1 MAAPVFDVRP
11 ENLIRAVIAAV
22 VGISLYTNAGCKN
35 DTARPTPKP
44 LESPRTLVFR
54 QQDLPF
60 EYDRGETGSAW
71 PVETTGGGVGLLDFD
86 GDGRL
91 DIFLAQGGPLKGP
104 RDTRKSSD
112 VLLKNLGD
120 GRFEDVSSRVALSA
134 KGYGQGVTVADYDAD
149 GDPDV
154 YVTRYGRNTL
164 WRNDRAEGRFTDA
177 TEEAGVGCASWSL
190 GAAFLDF
197 DQDGDLDLFVA
208 NYFVFDE
215 AKAPFRRDPVTGAAD
230 YGLPQD
236 FAGLPDVLYRNEGN
250 GRFKDVTK
258 SAGVAASG
266 RGMGVLA
273 SDFDGDGRID
283 LLVANDAESNALWRN
298 RGDGTFE
305 NLADPL
311 GLAVNG
317 QGLAEANMGI
327 AFGDT
332 DGDTLP
338 DVLISHL
345 YNEHTTLW
353 RATGRPEGGILYQD
367 QTSEAGLAVD
377 SRPMTGWG
385 MVISD
390 LDLDGRLDVLTTNGH
405 IRREPSQLYRYENP
419 PLLWRNLG
427 NGRFAN
433 VTRDAGPYFTA
444 LHMGRGLACGDLD
457 SDGDLDFVVVQH
469 HEPSVVLWN
478 DSTRKGSYLTVK
490 LHGSGPNRDAI
501 GARLVAHVG
510 PQSFVRTID
519 GGGSYLSSSDPNV
532 HFGLGDTT
540 RIDRLEIR
548 WPGGKVDV
556 KKDVPVN
563 QSIEWFEGSPSS
575 SRGE

>member
-1 MAAPVFDVRP
+1 MATAVFDFRAEKTIRV
-11 ENLIRAVIAAV
+11 LIAGV
-22 VGISLYTNAGCKN
+22 VGISVFVHVGCKN
-35 DTARPTPKP
+35 DTAGPTSKP
-44 LESPRTLVFR
+44 PETSKSLVFR
-54 QQDLPF
+54 DQELPF
-60 EYDRGETGSAW
+60 RYDRGETGSAW

-104 RDTRKSSD
+104 VDPRKSSD
-112 VLLKNLGD
+112 VLLKNLG
-120 GRFEDVSSRVALSA
+120 GGKFEDVSSRVALSA

-164 WRNDRAEGRFTDA
+164 WRNDRADGRFTDV
-177 TEEAGVGCASWSL
+177 TEEAGVGCGSWSL
-190 GAAFLDF
+190 GAAFFDF

-208 NYFVFDE
+208 NYFVFDQ

-236 FAGLPDVLYRNEGN
+236 FAGLPDALYRNEGN
-250 GRFKDVTK
+250 GRFTDVTK
-258 SAGVAASG
+258 SAGVGASG

-317 QGLAEANMGI
+317 QGLSEANMGI

-385 MVISD
+385 IAMAD
-390 LDLDGRLDVLTTNGH
+390 LDLDGCLDVVTTNGH
-405 IRREPSQLYRYENP
+405 IRREASLLYRYENP
-419 PLLWRNLG
+419 PLLWRNQG
-427 NGRFAN
+427 TGRFTN
-433 VTRDAGPYFTA
+433 VTPDAGPYFTA

-457 SDGDLDFVVVQH
+457 SDGDLDFVLVQH
-469 HEPSVVLWN
+469 HKASVVLWN
-478 DSTRKGSYLTVK
+478 ESTRKGSYLKIK
-490 LHGSGPNRDAI
+490 LHGAGANRDAI
-501 GARLVAHVG
+501 GARVIARVG
-510 PQSFVRTID
+510 PSTLLRTVD
-519 GGGSYLSSSDPNV
+519 GGGSYLSSSDPSV
-532 HFGLGDTT
+532 HFGLGDAT
-540 RIDRLEIR
+540 RIDRLEVR
-548 WPGGKVDV
+548 WPSGKIEV
-556 KKDVPVN
+556 KTEVPVN
-563 QSIEWFEGSPSS
+563 QTIEWAEGSSS
-575 SRGE
+575 LNRSE

>member
-1 MAAPVFDVRP
+1 MTTPVLEVRAGQ
-11 ENLIRAVIAAV
+11 LIRAVIAAV
-22 VGISLYTNAGCKN
+22 AGMSVCTISGCKN
-35 DTARPTPKP
+35 DAGRATMKP
-44 LESPRTLVFR
+44 AVKTEPLAFR
-54 QQDLPF
+54 AQELAFQ
-60 EYDRGETGSAW
+60 YDRGETGSAW

-104 RDTRKSSD
+104 VDPRKASD
-112 VLLKNLGD
+112 VLLRNSGD

-134 KGYGQGVTVADYDAD
+134 KGYGQGVTIADYDAD

-164 WRNDRAEGRFTDA
+164 WRNDRAEGRFTDV
-177 TEEAGVGCASWSL
+177 TEAAGVGCGSWSL
-190 GAAFLDF
+190 GAAFFDF

-208 NYFVFDE
+208 NYFLFDQK
-215 AKAPFRRDPVTGAAD
+215 KAPFRRDPVTGAAD

-236 FAGLPDVLYRNEGN
+236 FAGLPDVLFRNEGD
-250 GRFKDVTK
+250 GRFLDVTK
-258 SAGVAASG
+258 SAGVAGTG
-266 RGMGVLA
+266 RGMGVVA

-283 LLVANDAESNALWRN
+283 VLVANDAESNSLWRN

-305 NLADPL
+305 DVADPL

-317 QGLAEANMGI
+317 QGLSEANMGI

-338 DVLISHL
+338 DVLITHL

-353 RATGRPEGGILYQD
+353 RATGSPGASIVYQD

-385 MVISD
+385 IVMAD
-390 LDLDGRLDVLTTNGH
+390 LDLDGHLDMLSTNGH
-405 IRREPSQLYRYENP
+405 IRHEPSQVYRYENP

-433 VTRDAGPYFTA
+433 VSASAGPYFTT
-444 LHMGRGLACGDLD
+444 LHMGRGLAFGDLD
-457 SDGDLDFVVVQH
+457 SDGDVDLVVVH
-469 HEPSVVLWN
+469 HHKPSVVLWN
-478 DSTRKGSYLTVK
+478 ESPRKGNYLTVR
-490 LHGSGPNRDAI
+490 LRGSGSNRDAI
-501 GARLVAHVG
+501 GARLVARAG
-510 PQSFVRTID
+510 TRTFLRTVD
-519 GGGSYLSSSDPNV
+519 GGGSYLSSNDANV
-532 HFGLGDTT
+532 HFGLGDAS

-548 WPGGKVDV
+548 WPSGKVDV
-556 KKDVPVN
+556 KSDLSVN
-563 QSIEWFEGSPSS
+563 QSIEWLQE
-575 SRGE
+575 

>member
-1 MAAPVFDVRP
+1 MATAVFDFRAEKTIRV
-11 ENLIRAVIAAV
+11 LIAGV
-22 VGISLYTNAGCKN
+22 VGISVFVHVGCKN
-35 DTARPTPKP
+35 DTAGPTSKP
-44 LESPRTLVFR
+44 PETSKSLVFR
-54 QQDLPF
+54 DQELPF
-60 EYDRGETGSAW
+60 RYDRGETGSAW

-91 DIFLAQGGPLKGP
+91 DIFLCQGGPLKGP
-104 RDTRKSSD
+104 VDPRKSSD
-112 VLLKNLGD
+112 VLLKNLG
-120 GRFEDVSSRVALSA
+120 GGKFEDVSSRVALSA

-164 WRNDRAEGRFTDA
+164 WRNDRADGRFTDV
-177 TEEAGVGCASWSL
+177 TEEAGVGCGSWSL
-190 GAAFLDF
+190 GAAFFDF

-208 NYFVFDE
+208 NYFVFDQ

-236 FAGLPDVLYRNEGN
+236 FAGLPDALYRNEGN
-250 GRFKDVTK
+250 GRFTDVTK

-317 QGLAEANMGI
+317 QGLSEANMGI

-385 MVISD
+385 IVMAD
-390 LDLDGRLDVLTTNGH
+390 LDLDGCLDVVTTNGH
-405 IRREPSQLYRYENP
+405 IRREASLLYRYENP
-419 PLLWRNLG
+419 PLLWRNQG
-427 NGRFAN
+427 TGRFAN
-433 VTRDAGPYFTA
+433 VTSNAGPYFTS

-457 SDGDLDFVVVQH
+457 SDGDLDVVIVH
-469 HEPSVVLWN
+469 HHKPSVVLWN
-478 DSTRKGSYLTVK
+478 ESTRKGSFLKIK
-490 LHGSGPNRDAI
+490 LHGAGANRDAI
-501 GARLVAHVG
+501 GARVIARVG
-510 PQSFVRTID
+510 PSTLLRTVD
-519 GGGSYLSSSDPNV
+519 GGGSYLSSSDPSV
-532 HFGLGDTT
+532 HFGLGDAT
-540 RIDRLEIR
+540 RIDRLEVR
-548 WPGGKVDV
+548 WPSGKIEV
-556 KKDVPVN
+556 KTEVPVN
-563 QSIEWFEGSPSS
+563 QTIEWAEGSSS
-575 SRGE
+575 LNRSE

>member
-1 MAAPVFDVRP
+1 MATPVFDFRP
-11 ENLIRAVIAAV
+11 EKAFRAVVAVV
-22 VGISLYTNAGCKN
+22 VGISLSMIVGCKN
-35 DTARPTPKP
+35 GTARPTPKP
-44 LESPRTLVFR
+44 LESTKPPVFR
-54 QQDLPF
+54 EQDLPF
-60 EYDRGETGSAW
+60 QYDRGETGSAW

-91 DIFLAQGGPLKGP
+91 DIFLPQGGPLKGP
-104 RDTRKSSD
+104 VDPRKSSD

-120 GRFEDVSSRVALSA
+120 GRFEDVSNRVGLSA

-149 GDPDV
+149 GDPDL
-154 YVTRYGRNTL
+154 YITRYGRNTL

-177 TEEAGVGCASWSL
+177 TEEAGVGCESWSL

-208 NYFVFDE
+208 NYFFFDQ

-236 FAGLPDVLYRNEGN
+236 FAGLPDVLFRNEGN

-258 SAGVAASG
+258 SAGVAGSG

-317 QGLAEANMGI
+317 QGLSEANMGI

-367 QTSEAGLAVD
+367 QTSEAGLALD
-377 SRPMTGWG
+377 SRPLTGWG
-385 MVISD
+385 IVLAD

-405 IRREPSQLYRYENP
+405 IRHEPSQPYRYENP
-419 PLLWRNLG
+419 PILWQNLG

-433 VTRDAGPYFTA
+433 VTPNAGPYFTA

-457 SDGDLDFVVVQH
+457 SDGDLDFVVVH
-469 HEPSVVLWN
+469 HHKPSVVLWN
-478 DSTRKGSYLTVK
+478 ESTRKGSYLRRK
-490 LHGSGPNRDAI
+490 SRRDRRSP
-501 GARLVAHVG
+501 GRPRWPAHV
-510 PQSFVRTID
+510 FAHRRRRRK
-519 GGGSYLSSSDPNV
+519 LS
-532 HFGLGDTT
+532 L
-540 RIDRLEIR
+540 
-548 WPGGKVDV
+548 
-556 KKDVPVN
+556 
-563 QSIEWFEGSPSS
+563 FE
-575 SRGE
+575 

>member
-1 MAAPVFDVRP
+1 MTTPVLEVRAGQ
-11 ENLIRAVIAAV
+11 LIRAVIAAV
-22 VGISLYTNAGCKN
+22 AGMSVCTISGCKN
-35 DTARPTPKP
+35 DAGRATMKP
-44 LESPRTLVFR
+44 AVKTEPLAFR
-54 QQDLPF
+54 AQELAFQ
-60 EYDRGETGSAW
+60 YDRGETGSAW

-104 RDTRKSSD
+104 VDPRKASD
-112 VLLKNLGD
+112 VLLRNSGD

-134 KGYGQGVTVADYDAD
+134 KGYGQGVTIADYDAD

-164 WRNDRAEGRFTDA
+164 WRNDRAEGRFTDV
-177 TEEAGVGCASWSL
+177 TEAAGVGCGSWSL
-190 GAAFLDF
+190 GAAFFDF

-208 NYFVFDE
+208 NYFLFDQK
-215 AKAPFRRDPVTGAAD
+215 KAPFRRDPVTGAAD

-236 FAGLPDVLYRNEGN
+236 FAGLPDVLFRNEGD
-250 GRFKDVTK
+250 GRFLDVTK
-258 SAGVAASG
+258 SAGVAGTG
-266 RGMGVLA
+266 RGMGVVA

-283 LLVANDAESNALWRN
+283 VLVANDAESNSLWRN

-305 NLADPL
+305 DVADPL

-317 QGLAEANMGI
+317 QGLSEANMGI

-338 DVLISHL
+338 DVLITHL

-353 RATGRPEGGILYQD
+353 RTTGSPGASIVYQD

-385 MVISD
+385 IVMAD
-390 LDLDGRLDVLTTNGH
+390 LDLDGHLDMLSTNGH
-405 IRREPSQLYRYENP
+405 IRHEPSQVYRYENP

-433 VTRDAGPYFTA
+433 VSASAGPYFTT
-444 LHMGRGLACGDLD
+444 LHMGRGLAFGDLD
-457 SDGDLDFVVVQH
+457 SDGDVDLVVVH
-469 HEPSVVLWN
+469 HHKPSVVLWN
-478 DSTRKGSYLTVK
+478 ESPRKGNYLTVR
-490 LHGSGPNRDAI
+490 LRGSGSNRDAI
-501 GARLVAHVG
+501 GARLVARAG
-510 PQSFVRTID
+510 TRTFLRTVD
-519 GGGSYLSSSDPNV
+519 GGGSYLSSNDANV
-532 HFGLGDTT
+532 HFGLGDAS

-548 WPGGKVDV
+548 WPSGKVDV
-556 KKDVPVN
+556 KSDLSVN
-563 QSIEWFEGSPSS
+563 QSIEWLQE
-575 SRGE
+575 